1 MPDHQP
7 DRKPDPKPDHS
18 QPPVVIAEFPHEFT
32 ATLARNALDA
42 AGIPCQLT
50 GIHTAGFRAE
60 APGFVRLLVPANRQ
74 AEARA
79 IIDDFNSAPDAPD
92 ATGSADS

>member
-1 MPDHQP
+1 MSTTPDQT
-7 DRKPDPKPDHS
+7 
-18 QPPVVIAEFPHEFT
+18 QPPVVIAEFPHEFP
-32 ATLARNALDA
+32 ATLARNALVA

-74 AEARA
+74 DEARA
-79 IIDDFNSAPDAPD
+79 IIEDFNAGPDEA
-92 ATGSADS
+92 AAGA